1 MDPHEQRTWDVI
13 AVINST
19 PDAVDLLKDVLERAG
34 FIVVSTFTWAI
45 QSGSVDLE
53 ALIRTHQPKV
63 IVYDIAPPYDKNWKF
78 FRHLRETVLK
88 DRTFVLTTV
97 NTRHVEGLLNR
108 DERVFEV
115 VGTPHDL
122 DAIVKATKEAVR
134 MRPVR

>member
-1 MDPHEQRTWDVI
+1 
-13 AVINST
+13 
-19 PDAVDLLKDVLERAG
+19 
-34 FIVVSTFTWAI
+34 
-45 QSGSVDLE
+45 
-53 ALIRTHQPKV
+53 
-63 IVYDIAPPYDKNWKF
+63 
-78 FRHLRETVLK
+78 
-88 DRTFVLTTV
+88 V